1 MKEYQQE
8 KEAMASPLQDYNEL
22 LTKFRRITILQTAIE
37 ILNWDMETKMPPKGV
52 QLRSE
57 QLAELTGTVHRLL
70 TDPDIGQRLRRI
82 KSQSAGKTL
91 TQPQKRNIYLFQK
104 TYDENTSLPQEL
116 VVETERQRAI
126 TINVWKKAKA
136 TKNYTLFYPEL
147 EKLITL
153 TKQAAEILKDV
164 KQTSTLYDAL
174 IDIYEPK
181 VTSTMISQIFD
192 PMRKGLISL
201 IEKCTTAKTQPD
213 VSFLSRHVP
222 IPTQVQIAN
231 ALASTITYDVK
242 SEDAGG
248 RIDETEHPFT
258 TGYYDDVRIT
268 THYYP
273 TDFSSSIFS
282 VLHEGGHALYE
293 QNLPADW
300 MFQPIG
306 SSCSLGF
313 HESQSRFVENII
325 GRSREFWEYFY
336 PLFLQT
342 TKQTFVDI
350 SLDQFVFAVNH
361 VKPSKIRVAADEVTY
376 GLHIIIRFEIEQ
388 ELMKEQISTRELPEV
403 WNQKYKDYLDLEI
416 KNDTEGVMQDTHWA
430 GGAIGYFPTYAL
442 GNIYSG
448 QILAAMETELP
459 TWRTQ
464 IQRGDIKGINKWLT
478 KRIYALGN
486 LYDPTELM
494 KTVTGNT
501 ITLTPYLEYLNEK
514 YSLLYDF

>member
-1 MKEYQQE
+1 M
-8 KEAMASPLQDYNEL
+8 
-22 LTKFRRITILQTAIE
+22 E

-52 QLRSE
+52 KLRSE
-57 QLAELTGTVHRLL
+57 QLAELTGIVHRLL
-70 TDPDIGQRLRRI
+70 TDPDMGHRLHRI
-82 KSQSAGKTL
+82 ENQSAGKTL
-91 TQPQKRNIYLFQK
+91 TQSQKRNVYLLRK
-104 TYDENTSLPQEL
+104 TYEENTSLPREL

-126 TINVWKKAKA
+126 TINIWKKAKA
-136 TKNYTLFYPEL
+136 TKNFKLFHPEL
-147 EKLITL
+147 EKLVTL

-181 VTSTMISQIFD
+181 VTSTMITQIFD
-192 PMRKGLISL
+192 QMRKGLITL
-201 IEKCTTAKTQPD
+201 MEKCVTAERQPD
-213 VSFLSRHVP
+213 ISFLSRHVP

-231 ALASTITYDVK
+231 TLAATIAYDVK

-273 TDFSSSIFS
+273 TDFTSSIFS

-293 QNLPADW
+293 QNLPTNW

-313 HESQSRFVENII
+313 HESQSRLVENII
-325 GRSREFWEYFY
+325 GRSQEFWDHFY
-336 PLFLQT
+336 PIFRQLTEQAFSD
-342 TKQTFVDI
+342 V
-350 SLDQFVFAVNH
+350 SLDQFVFAINYVR
-361 VKPSKIRVAADEVTY
+361 PSKIRVAADEVTY
-376 GLHIIIRFEIEQ
+376 GLHVIIRFEIER
-388 ELMKEQISTRELPEV
+388 ELMQDQITIRELPEV
-403 WNQKYKDYLDLEI
+403 WNQKYKDYLDQKI
-416 KNDTEGVMQDTHWA
+416 KDDTEGVMQDTHWA

-459 TWRTQ
+459 LWRTQ
-464 IQRGDIKGINKWLT
+464 IQIGDNSGVKDWLT
-478 KRIYALGN
+478 KQIFSHGN
-486 LYDPTELM
+486 LYDPIEFL
-494 KTVTGNT
+494 KKVTGRAIT
-501 ITLTPYLEYLNEK
+501 ITPYLEYLHEK
-514 YSLLYDF
+514 YSQLYNF

>member
-1 MKEYQQE
+1 MT
-8 KEAMASPLQDYNEL
+8 SILQDYTEL
-22 LTKFRRITILQTAIE
+22 LTKFRHSTILQSAIE

-52 QLRSE
+52 KLRSE
-57 QLAELTGTVHRLL
+57 QLAALTGIVHRLV
-70 TDPDIGQRLRRI
+70 TDPDIGQRLHRI
-82 KSQSAGKTL
+82 ESRKT
-91 TQPQKRNIYLFQK
+91 TQPLSQIQKRNIYLLRK
-104 TYDENTSLPQEL
+104 SYEENTSLPQEL

-126 TINVWKKAKA
+126 TINIWKKAKA
-136 TKNYTLFYPEL
+136 TKNYTLFRPEL

-174 IDIYEPK
+174 LDIYEPK
-181 VTSTMISQIFD
+181 VTSTTITQIFD
-192 PMRKGLISL
+192 QMRKGLIAL
-201 IEKCTTAKTQPD
+201 IEKCVTAKKQPD
-213 VSFLSRHVP
+213 ITFLSRSVS
-222 IPTQVQIAN
+222 IPTQILIAN
-231 ALASTITYDVK
+231 ALAETVNYDVK
-242 SEDAGG
+242 SEEAGG

-273 TDFSSSIFS
+273 NDFSSSIFS

-306 SSCSLGF
+306 SSSSLGF

-325 GRSREFWEYFY
+325 GRSREFWDYFY
-336 PLFLQT
+336 PILRQLA
-342 TKQTFVDI
+342 KQTFIDV
-350 SLDQFVFAVNH
+350 SLDQFVFAINH

-388 ELMKEQISTRELPEV
+388 ELMQDRITVRELPIV
-403 WNQKYKDYLDLEI
+403 WNQKYRDYLDLDI
-416 KNDTEGVMQDTHWA
+416 KHDSEGVMQDTHWA

-448 QILAAMETELP
+448 QLLAAMETELP
-459 TWRTQ
+459 LWRSQ
-464 IQRGDIKGINKWLT
+464 IQRGDNGHVKDWLT
-478 KRIYALGN
+478 KQIFSHGN
-486 LYDPTELM
+486 LYDPTEFM
-494 KTVTGNT
+494 KKITGKAIT
-501 ITLTPYLEYLNEK
+501 ITPYLEYLNEK
-514 YSLLYDF
+514 YSQLYDF